1 MFSLTNRT
9 VLVTGSGSGI
19 GKATAVMLGELG
31 ATVIVVD
38 CNEASSVLTVDILRK
53 ANVNAHGLVVDI
65 SDPLG
70 VDQMYR
76 DTLSEFG
83 KLDGVIHCAGIG
95 IEKTILETTLEDWN
109 KIIAI
114 NLTGTFLVAQG
125 AAKIMAK
132 SRYGRIVLMGSAA
145 GERGGTGRTAYGASK
160 GGVSAITRV
169 MAVELAELGITVNAL
184 APGAIETALVT
195 KMHDLETREA
205 YCARIPVNRY
215 GSPEEVAAIAVFL
228 VSDESSYLNGVIL
241 PIDGGFMG
249 GGVIKRRANP
259 SQPASE

>member
-1 MFSLTNRT
+1 MFSLTSRT

-38 CNEASSVLTVDILRK
+38 QNEKSSATTVDILRK
-53 ANVNAHGLVVDI
+53 TNVRAHGIVVDI
-65 SDPLG
+65 SDPVG

-95 IEKTILETTLEDWN
+95 IEKTILETTLEEWN
-109 KIIAI
+109 RIIAV
-114 NLTGTFLVAQG
+114 NLTGTFLCAQG

-132 SRYGRIVLMGSAA
+132 NRYGRIVLMGSAA

-184 APGAIETALVT
+184 APGAIETELVS
-195 KMHDLETREA
+195 KMHDEETRES

-215 GSPEEVAAIAVFL
+215 GSPEEVAATAVFL
-228 VSDESSYLNGVIL
+228 VSEESSYINGVVL

-259 SQPASE
+259 TG